1 MVNNAGIAVEA
12 RDPQP
17 IHTTTEETW
26 DLTMRVNAK
35 SVFLGCKYAVTQ
47 MLAQEP
53 HSSGD
58 RGWII
63 NISSIYGLVG
73 GANNRECTLL
83 QRTCAPADNV
93 SIKASYCASKGA
105 VANLTRNVAMDYSSH
120 LIHCNAI
127 CPGRECFLP
136 HLILQTVATWLMRTQ
151 MLRQR
156 SSLKLHRT

>member
-35 SVFLGCKYAVTQ
+35 SVFLGCKYAITQ

-58 RGWII
+58 KGWII

-73 GANNRECTLL
+73 GANNR
-83 QRTCAPADNV
+83 
-93 SIKASYCASKGA
+93 K
-105 VANLTRNVAMDYSSH
+105 SSH
-120 LIHCNAI
+120 IWNDF
-127 CPGRECFLP
+127 FLTD
-136 HLILQTVATWLMRTQ
+136 ITFV
-151 MLRQR
+151 
-156 SSLKLHRT
+156 